1 MSKRVIRALYDD
13 NTITV
18 YQAYNNTIAGQAVK
32 HKTFVPPFKVERMT
46 WVKPSFLWMMYRSG
60 WATKENQ
67 ECILAIKIKRE
78 GFEWALT
85 NAVLAHH
92 DHTLHGDFKTWQK
105 ALKITPVRI
114 QWDPEKDIR
123 LQPLPYRSIQ
133 IGLSGIAVEK
143 YIKEWITDI
152 EDITTS
158 CQHIH
163 QLIINDKP
171 EEANALLPAEKFYP
185 IPDQIAQNIDATS
198 GSF

>member
-1 MSKRVIRALYDD
+1 
-13 NTITV
+13 
-18 YQAYNNTIAGQAVK
+18 
-32 HKTFVPPFKVERMT
+32 
-46 WVKPSFLWMMYRSG
+46 MMYRSG

-92 DHTLHGDFKTWQK
+92 DHILHGDFKTWQK

-133 IGLSGIAVEK
+133 IGLSGLAVEK

-163 QLIINDKP
+163 QLITNDKL
-171 EEANALLPAEKFYP
+171 EEANPLLPAEKFYP

>member
-133 IGLSGIAVEK
+133 IGLSGLAVEK